1 MTRIVKTV
9 VSALFLFFLGL
20 HSHAQVKIPIAKD
33 DSSRMQ
39 MLGSQSQII
48 GEIQAI
54 RIADSIKM
62 AALERQIMDLK
73 SYEQAK
79 KKALQREIDNT
90 RLQDSLRSLDQ
101 RNMID
106 SLRQIEH
113 GFPVVPFPRD
123 TIYTIYSNIGSFTPK
138 ERAASQEKR
147 IRELA
152 DDYQFNPDSLVVRA
166 SETTSDISYK
176 DRIIFGV
183 TDVDALWEGTDRNS
197 LALENRAK
205 IAAAV
210 MIYREET
217 SWSTMLKNAGIA
229 FAILVL
235 FGTFIHFMNKL
246 FRVIRRKI
254 ETYGATKMKGVN
266 IKGYALLDTN
276 REIKI
281 AVFITTVLKWV
292 LMLILVYV
300 ALLILFG
307 LFPWTRHISETLIGF
322 FLNPLVAM
330 FRAVV
335 DYLPNLFTIVVIV
348 LVFRLVMKGIRFLK
362 SEIESESLKL
372 PGFHPELANPT
383 FQITRVLVYSF
394 MFVVIFPYLP
404 GSESPVFKGV
414 SVFLGVI
421 LTFGSSGSL
430 SNLIAGLVLTYMRSF
445 RIGDRIR
452 IGSDTGDVIE
462 KGILVT
468 RIRTPKNE
476 IISIPNSNALNT
488 NLVNYSSDA
497 PERGLIIHASIS
509 IGYEAEWRQVYKLLI
524 EAAGETEFIEKESA
538 PFVLQTALD
547 DFYVSYQINAYLKN
561 ANIQASVYSQLYE
574 KIQDKFNEAGV
585 QIMSPHYEDDK
596 EIVVIPERYR
606 KENKS

>member
-1 MTRIVKTV
+1 MTLIVKTV
-9 VSALFLFFLGL
+9 VTTLLMIFWGL
-20 HSHAQVKIPIAKD
+20 HSNAQVKMHVEKD
-33 DSSRMQ
+33 GSSRMQ

-62 AALERQIMDLK
+62 AALERQIKDLK
-73 SYEQAK
+73 SSEQAK
-79 KKALQREIDNT
+79 KRELQREIDNT
-90 RLQDSLRSLDQ
+90 RLQDSIRSADQ
-101 RNMID
+101 RKKID

-113 GFPVVPFPRD
+113 GYPVVPFPRD
-123 TIYTIYSNIGSFTPK
+123 TLYTIYSNIGSFTPK

-152 DDYQFNPDSLVVRA
+152 DDYNFRADSLVVRS
-166 SETTSDISYK
+166 SETTSDICYQ

-183 TDVDALWEGTDRNS
+183 TDVDALWEGTDKNS

-210 MIYREET
+210 MIYQQET

-229 FAILVL
+229 MAILLL

-246 FRVIRRKI
+246 FRVFRRKI
-254 ETYGATKMKGVN
+254 ETYGALKMKGFN

-281 AVFITTVLKWV
+281 AVFITTVLKWI
-292 LMLILVYV
+292 LMLIVVYV

-307 LFPWTRHISETLIGF
+307 LFPWTRHISETLLGF

-335 DYLPNLFTIVVIV
+335 NYLPNLFTIVMIV
-348 LVFRLVMKGIRFLK
+348 VVFRLVMKGIRFMK
-362 SEIESESLKL
+362 SEIENESLKI

-383 FQITRVLVYSF
+383 FQITRVLIYSF

-421 LTFGSSGSL
+421 FTFGSSGSL
-430 SNLIAGLVLTYMRSF
+430 SNLVAGLVITYMRSF
-445 RIGDRIR
+445 KIGDRVR
-452 IGSDTGDVIE
+452 IGSDTGNVIE

-476 IISIPNSNALNT
+476 IISIPNSNAMNT

-509 IGYEAEWRQVYKLLI
+509 IGYDAEWRLVYQLLL
-524 EAAGETEFIEKESA
+524 EAAGETEFIEKEPA

-561 ANIQASVYSQLYE
+561 ANIQPFVYSQLYE

-585 QIMSPHYEDDK
+585 QIMSPHYKDDK
-596 EIVVIPERYR
+596 DTVAIPEKYR
-606 KENKS
+606 KRDK